1 LAVVLLN
8 WAQAPVVSPAVGAGI
23 VAAVSAVAVAVEVSE
38 NPAMDEISL
47 YNAQIN
53 LPAGIV

>member
-1 LAVVLLN
+1 M
-8 WAQAPVVSPAVGAGI
+8 VSPAVGAGI